1 MDRFNSSSRL
11 LPVFEDE
18 NCNEAFLNG
27 NYLYLLILYSFYILN
42 FGSEI
47 WGMHDAT
54 DVERIHTKFLRY
66 VLGVKKS
73 TNLAALYG
81 ELGRVPLSVFRKVI
95 MLKYWIKILKQPDS
109 SLVKLTYFMLKEDAD
124 ANISYN
130 GKNLSF
136 QIKQILQTHGF
147 EYIWDNQSE
156 VEIPFCA
163 IRQRIFDIFKQ
174 NWYSNINN

>member
-1 MDRFNSSSRL
+1 MVTGIVAKSLLPSVRL
-11 LPVFEDE
+11 LH
-18 NCNEAFLNG
+18 
-27 NYLYLLILYSFYILN
+27 YITYFVSLKLEIPISQKCKLFDSLVGSVLK

-54 DVERIHTKFLRY
+54 DVERIHTTFLRY

-81 ELGRVPLSVFRKVI
+81 ELGRVPLSIFRKVI

-130 GKNLSF
+130 GKNWSY

-147 EYIWDNQSE
+147 EYIWNNQSE
-156 VEIPFCA
+156 VEIPF
-163 IRQRIFDIFKQ
+163 
-174 NWYSNINN
+174 

>member
-1 MDRFNSSSRL
+1 ME
-11 LPVFEDE
+11 LPISQKRKLFDSLV
-18 NCNEAFLNG
+18 G
-27 NYLYLLILYSFYILN
+27 SILK

-47 WGMHDAT
+47 WGMLDAT

-81 ELGRVPLSVFRKVI
+81 ELGRVPLSIFRKVI
-95 MLKYWIKILKQPDS
+95 MLKYS

-130 GKNLSF
+130 GKNWSY

-147 EYIWDNQSE
+147 EYIWNNQSE
-156 VEIPFCA
+156 VEIPF
-163 IRQRIFDIFKQ
+163 
-174 NWYSNINN
+174 

>member
-1 MDRFNSSSRL
+1 MSIRSSIWGSLCLEMVTGIVAKSLLPSVRL
-11 LPVFEDE
+11 LH
-18 NCNEAFLNG
+18 
-27 NYLYLLILYSFYILN
+27 YITYFVSLKLEIPISQKCKLFDSLVGSVLK

-54 DVERIHTKFLRY
+54 DVERIHTTFLRY

-81 ELGRVPLSVFRKVI
+81 ELGRVPLSIFRKVI

-130 GKNLSF
+130 GKNWSY

-147 EYIWDNQSE
+147 EYIWNNQSE
-156 VEIPFCA
+156 VEIPF
-163 IRQRIFDIFKQ
+163 
-174 NWYSNINN
+174 